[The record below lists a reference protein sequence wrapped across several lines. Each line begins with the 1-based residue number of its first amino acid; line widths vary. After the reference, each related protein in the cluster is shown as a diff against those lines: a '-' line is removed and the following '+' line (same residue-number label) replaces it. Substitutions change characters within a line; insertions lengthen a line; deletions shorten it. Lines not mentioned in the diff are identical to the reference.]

1 MNFAEAVDAMNVAAW
16 KLHPLHGELAG
27 HWSVKVNGN
36 WRIIF
41 RFVDGNAEVVDY
53 LDYH

>member
-1 MNFAEAVDAMNVAAW
+1 MAFHSLKG
-16 KLHPLHGELAG
+16 KLKNHYA
-27 HWSVKVNGN
+27 VKVNGN

-41 RFVDGNAEVVDY
+41 TFVNGHAELVDY